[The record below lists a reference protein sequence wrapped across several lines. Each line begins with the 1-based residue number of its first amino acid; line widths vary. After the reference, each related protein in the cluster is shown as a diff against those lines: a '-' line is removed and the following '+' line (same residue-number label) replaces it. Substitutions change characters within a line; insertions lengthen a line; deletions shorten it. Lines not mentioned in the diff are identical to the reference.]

1 MTRIAVVAGLI
12 ALFGVSSVVGQ
23 EPNRVHD
30 LKASPSTTHIF
41 FFDASLEPVL
51 RIESGD
57 VVRLE
62 TATGNPRWFENAGVP
77 REQIP
82 PELYAVYEGYDSE
95 SRGDHTLNG
104 PIFVDGAEPG
114 DVLEIRILSVD
125 VRLPIAGQGI
135 DSRLFPGQFDDNVF
149 VSRVHWIDLANRTVE
164 FAPGVVVPIAP
175 FWGVIGVA
183 PPPEMGRV
191 RSGAPNFFGGNRW
204 TPKFGQLAKVG
215 SRQGEGVG
223 MPRKRRSYPAELKA
237 KVLEALREEA
247 TMAELA
253 ARYDVHPNLIATWKK
268 TARQTVLV
276 GFSEN
281 HARQEASREAGLRA
295 RSAVIDRD
303 FLQGL
308 RSVTAGESRW
318 WIPTTHGSAS
328 HDSALG
334 LGRLVVEPVE
344 PAPARVID
352 EQFTP
357 FYGSRQMTRWLRR
370 QGHGVSQLRLLGV
383 HQRPRTSQPHPGT
396 GSIPTCCAIY
406 RSRGRT
412 TCGARMSPTSPCS
425 GASCT
430 WSP

>member
-1 MTRIAVVAGLI
+1 MRRIVVVAGLT
-12 ALFGVSSVVGQ
+12 ALLGFSSVLGQ

-82 PELYAVYEGYDSE
+82 PELYAVYEGYDSA

-125 VRLPIAGQGI
+125 VRLPTAGQGI
-135 DSRLFPGQFDDNVF
+135 GSRLFPGEIDDN

-191 RSGAPNFFGGNRW
+191 RSGAPNFFGGNMDNRDLG
-204 TPKFGQLAKVG
+204 PG
-215 SRQGEGVG
+215 S
-223 MPRKRRSYPAELKA
+223 
-237 KVLEALREEA
+237 VLYLP
-247 TMAELA
+247 
-253 ARYDVHPNLIATWKK
+253 VHNPG
-268 TARQTVLV
+268 RV
-276 GFSEN
+276 
-281 HARQEASREAGLRA
+281 
-295 RSAVIDRD
+295 
-303 FLQGL
+303 
-308 RSVTAGESRW
+308 
-318 WIPTTHGSAS
+318 
-328 HDSALG
+328 ALG
-334 LGRLVVEPVE
+334 
-344 PAPARVID
+344 
-352 EQFTP
+352 
-357 FYGSRQMTRWLRR
+357 RR
-370 QGHGVSQLRLLGV
+370 
-383 HQRPRTSQPHPGT
+383 
-396 GSIPTCCAIY
+396 
-406 RSRGRT
+406 RSRG
-412 TCGARMSPTSPCS
+412 S
-425 GASCT
+425 GV
-430 WSP
+430 W